1 MSMKEEN
8 NDYDK
13 YLDVT
18 RSIGKTRKESWDYV
32 EKRMYA
38 IATGALALSI
48 TLLSFTFDKVNGIH
62 NKWLIITSW
71 CCLVLSILVNFLS
84 HYISYTEAGDAI
96 KDIYKLIEE
105 NQKYEPKTINEIID
119 NHNSITKYLN
129 VFSMFT
135 LAFGVCGILAFYI
148 IEIVCFV

>member
-1 MSMKEEN
+1 MTEEN
-8 NDYDK
+8 NDYNK

-71 CCLVLSILVNFLS
+71 CCLVLSILVNFIS
-84 HYISYTEAGDAI
+84 HYTKRYIFVCYLSSFNSLLILKLLIIISY
-96 KDIYKLIEE
+96 
-105 NQKYEPKTINEIID
+105 
-119 NHNSITKYLN
+119 SIR
-129 VFSMFT
+129 
-135 LAFGVCGILAFYI
+135 
-148 IEIVCFV
+148 